1 MTLVLFSKFMKRSG
15 MYYYFVCSKLV
26 VYLMLGVKDSKS
38 LIQGILNDAF
48 GQGTDHQGNA
58 FPTQSQHLHLQ
69 AADRGFSRACS
80 KTGSMRPEI
89 EFVAWIVE
97 HNLKSNQPLLVLTSN
112 QRLNSLLVFTEL
124 LSRWNIKQNL
134 RESRWPTGRRS
145 LRRIIC
151 PSNMQLRSRNWKT
164 KAPSF

>member
-1 MTLVLFSKFMKRSG
+1 
-15 MYYYFVCSKLV
+15 
-26 VYLMLGVKDSKS
+26 
-38 LIQGILNDAF
+38 
-48 GQGTDHQGNA
+48 
-58 FPTQSQHLHLQ
+58 
-69 AADRGFSRACS
+69 
-80 KTGSMRPEI
+80 
-89 EFVAWIVE
+89 
-97 HNLKSNQPLLVLTSN
+97 LVLTSN